1 MTGPATT
8 AERPVLVTGAA
19 RGIGL
24 AIARRFAADGHPVV
38 GTWHTTE
45 PPAADGVEFVRCD
58 VADDDSVDAL
68 FATLGERRQE
78 PVIVI
83 SNAAV
88 LRIRTLS
95 RMTTEDL
102 AGPLDTNLVGPHRV
116 LRGALGHLA
125 RTRWGRVVFLGSAV
139 AAAGTPAQT
148 NYCAAKTGLVG
159 LARSAARELGGR
171 HITVNV
177 VEPGLIDT
185 PLVRQRPDAWW
196 EDSLTAIPAG
206 RAGRP
211 EEVADAVA
219 FLCSDRGAQITG
231 AVLRVDG
238 GLTARALP

>member
-1 MTGPATT
+1 MTPDGPSS
-8 AERPVLVTGAA
+8 RPVLVTGAA

-24 AIARRFAADGHPVV
+24 ALARRFAADGHPVV
-38 GTWHTTE
+38 GTWHTTT
-45 PPAADGVEFVRCD
+45 PPTEDGVEFRPCD
-58 VADDDSVDAL
+58 VADDDSVASL
-68 FATLGERRQE
+68 FAGLAEDDRA
-78 PVIVI
+78 PLIVI

-88 LRIRTLS
+88 LRIKTLG
-95 RMTTEDL
+95 RMTTEDM
-102 AGPLDTNLVGPHRV
+102 ADPLDTNLIGPHRV
-116 LRGALGHLA
+116 LRGALGALA
-125 RTRWGRVVFLGSAV
+125 RARWGRVILLGSAV

-185 PLVRQRPDAWW
+185 PLVRERPDTWW
-196 EDSLTAIPAG
+196 EDSVGAIPAG
-206 RAGRP
+206 RAGDP
-211 EEVADAVA
+211 DEVADTVA
-219 FLCSDRGAQITG
+219 FLCSDDAAQITG